1 MKRGDP
7 VTNRFIDYCIM
18 QTGNLQILVRDGK
31 TGQTLYAP
39 QGENARWIHRVKSG
53 LGRASKNEF
62 EVLQAVDR
70 KMLLELDRQRKWR
83 FNFDSHY
90 ELYIWDFV
98 PGESPMELFHYLV
111 DVSQQPSAENQ
122 GQILTDQRCYE
133 GLEGSESTQTC
144 TFTRNISLNN

>member
-39 QGENARWIHRVKSG
+39 QGENSRWIHRVKSG

-62 EVLQAVDR
+62 EVVQAVDR
-70 KMLLELDRQRKWR
+70 KLLLELDRQREWR

-98 PGESPMELFHYLV
+98 PGEGPMELFNYLL
-111 DVSQQPSAENQ
+111 DVSQQTHWKEQ
-122 GQILTDQRCYE
+122 HWILT
-133 GLEGSESTQTC
+133 T
-144 TFTRNISLNN
+144 

>member
-18 QTGNLQILVRDGK
+18 QTGNLQILVRDGQ
-31 TGQTLYAP
+31 TGQILFAP
-39 QGENARWIHRVKSG
+39 QGENARWIYRVKSG

-70 KMLLELDRQRKWR
+70 KLLLELDRQRKWR

-98 PGESPMELFHYLV
+98 PGESPMELFNYLL
-111 DVSQQPSAENQ
+111 DVSQQTHWREEDW
-122 GQILTDQRCYE
+122 ILTTRRCCD
-133 GLEGSESTQTC
+133 GLEESGSTGTC
-144 TFTRNISLNN
+144 TFTRKAS